1 MTIHNPV
8 SKTLKPSELQVAIEI
23 VEALEPESQA
33 ILIDVIE
40 KRLKQR
46 RRAELVQTVEDV
58 RDEFARGNFR
68 SGSVSDLLAE
78 LDSCPD

>member
-1 MTIHNPV
+1 
-8 SKTLKPSELQVAIEI
+8 
-23 VEALEPESQA
+23 
-33 ILIDVIE
+33 
-40 KRLKQR
+40 LKQR